1 MWRVRIGRFRTWTP
15 WTWPGLV
22 AEKRGLAPE
31 TVNSEQS
38 PEAGAHNFLG
48 LQQRPPT
55 PKRGQRG
62 AGIATPTAHTLQK
75 GQGEE
80 GGLCQRHL
88 RAWRSSWWPSWEDV
102 TQSMSLPPCGPRNP
116 DLKAISKAG
125 SALPHPG
132 PPALP
137 GISGRSQ
144 ARLHGQRWQVPSSLP
159 ARLAPGHPS
168 ACAVTPILADSGYR
182 SAQPVRTQGRRTALS
197 PPWGHKE

>member
-1 MWRVRIGRFRTWTP
+1 MWHCGTRSSTVAHSDP
-15 WTWPGLV
+15 CPGLS
-22 AEKRGLAPE
+22 ATLRTSIFFHLTSPAGSGSMRG
-31 TVNSEQS
+31 
-38 PEAGAHNFLG
+38 
-48 LQQRPPT
+48 R
-55 PKRGQRG
+55 RG

-80 GGLCQRHL
+80 GGPCQRHL
-88 RAWRSSWWPSWEDV
+88 RAWRSSWWPSCEDV
-102 TQSMSLPPCGPRNP
+102 TQSMSLPPCSPRNP

-168 ACAVTPILADSGYR
+168 ACAVTPILADSGHR
-182 SAQPVRTQGRRTALS
+182 SARPVRTQGRRTALS
-197 PPWGHKE
+197 PPWGHEE